1 MSGLTVLYDSIIYY
15 ATDAKNSFSQGAE
28 QEAFERLEQ
37 IVRTISVLRD
47 FKNKCDMAATRS
59 SSLPHSLPQL
69 TPVPE
74 APIEEGKSRKR
85 ARTVKEEG
93 ATQSRRHSIV
103 NPTSPIN
110 TDLPPEPSQL
120 SPFDDEGPGPGLLLP
135 MWTIDPELCAQLDE
149 VFFAFLAKVC
159 SDLEITDEQGEKIH
173 QTLIARKMSKITE
186 SPEFHPFKFRIRSF
200 TNAFRSEL
208 YRSGFTEEM
217 IPERK
222 VKQYLWQQRYISRF
236 NEDGRKA
243 KSKGSHVWVVEAR
256 KTADGGW
263 IFKEFERRITG
274 NEPNPVAYVGVK
286 YVYEPKVYDPQIKSP
301 KVVFHSPW
309 LPNWLRWEDNI
320 LAGIPLPDAKNC
332 SITVVASYFHG
343 ETSFR
348 LEKTFFLTITTL
360 PPPNNTHHPLDQDI
374 DDHRRRKSEDMGNG
388 GGPPGSVGGNAAA
401 QAVSMYAAASAAAA
415 GGGPGRYPPY
425 GPVGSVRHAE
435 TETRK
440 NK

>member
-1 MSGLTVLYDSIIYY
+1 MAGLTVLYDSIIYY
-15 ATDAKNSFSQGAE
+15 ANDAKNSFAQGAE
-28 QEAFERLEQ
+28 QDAFERLEQ
-37 IVRTISVLRD
+37 IVRTISVLKD
-47 FKNKCDMAATRS
+47 FKSKYDMAARNGG
-59 SSLPHSLPQL
+59 LPHSLPQL

-74 APIEEGKSRKR
+74 TPIEEGKSRKR
-85 ARTVKEEG
+85 ARTSKEEAG
-93 ATQSRRHSIV
+93 NHNQSRRHSIAT
-103 NPTSPIN
+103 PPLTTPID
-110 TDLPPEPSQL
+110 TDLPQESSSQL

-274 NEPNPVAYVGVK
+274 VEPNPVAYVGVR
-286 YVYEPKVYDPQIKSP
+286 YGYEPKVYDPQIKSP

-309 LPNWLRWEDNI
+309 LPPWLRWEDNV
-320 LAGIPLPDAKNC
+320 LTGVPTPDARNC
-332 SITVVASYFHG
+332 SITVLASYFHG

-348 LEKTFFLTITTL
+348 LEKQFYLTITTL
-360 PPPNNTHHPLDQDI
+360 PPSEEDDRIMIGGTEVEKGGHH
-374 DDHRRRKSEDMGNG
+374 
-388 GGPPGSVGGNAAA
+388 NAG
-401 QAVSMYAAASAAAA
+401 Y
-415 GGGPGRYPPY
+415 GYPY
-425 GPVGSVRHAE
+425 GVLRHGGLVGHQ
-435 TETRK
+435 
-440 NK
+440 